1 MRAVLRHLLSAAGA
15 IALCATTASA
25 QLGRPVS
32 LGISGGASV
41 PTGTAGDGLESGFN
55 VGGLLQI
62 APAASP
68 LGMRLEGG
76 YHRFDLANG
85 GNGNTRVIDGIA
97 NGVVRFPGQVVR
109 PYLIAGVGAYNVGGE
124 VAGVSLDS
132 ETNVGLN
139 GGAGIDIPLSGIA
152 AFVEARYHTVFRDG
166 ENLNM
171 LPVTVGIRF

>member
-1 MRAVLRHLLSAAGA
+1 
-15 IALCATTASA
+15 
-25 QLGRPVS
+25 
-32 LGISGGASV
+32 
-41 PTGTAGDGLESGFN
+41 
-55 VGGLLQI
+55 
-62 APAASP
+62 
-68 LGMRLEGG
+68 MRLEGG

-85 GNGNTRVIDGIA
+85 GNGNTRVVDGIA
-97 NGVVRFPGQVVR
+97 NGVLRFPGQVVR

-124 VAGVSLDS
+124 VADVSLDS

-139 GGAGIDIPLSGIA
+139 GGAGIDIPLSGIG